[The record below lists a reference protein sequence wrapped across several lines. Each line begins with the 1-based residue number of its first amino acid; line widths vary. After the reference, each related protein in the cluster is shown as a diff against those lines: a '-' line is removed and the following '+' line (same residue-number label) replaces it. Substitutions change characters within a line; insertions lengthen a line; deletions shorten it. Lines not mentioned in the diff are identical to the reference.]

1 MPQRSMLGR
10 TFDSDDSDEHL
21 IEEIHRQF
29 DHPALIEN
37 EVEITC
43 REGEVVLRGFAP
55 NYEAKAL
62 AEGLAKAVPG
72 VRSVTNEVQVKGG
85 RVS

>member
-10 TFDSDDSDEHL
+10 TFDNDNPDEHL

-29 DHPALIEN
+29 AHPALTEN
-37 EVEITC
+37 EIEVTC

-55 NYEAKAL
+55 NYEARAL

-72 VRSVTNEVQVKGG
+72 VRSVTNEIQVKGG